1 MVLVFIRCCRLD
13 FFTDNL
19 KFVNLSNY
27 YFMSLFSSFY
37 GCFLANLATSS
48 KQKDHKH
55 EKPMYLKDYQRKI
68 VLEKDG

>member
-1 MVLVFIRCCRLD
+1 MLFCFLYAAVDLIFYWFEIREIVEL
-13 FFTDNL
+13 
-19 KFVNLSNY
+19 
-27 YFMSLFSSFY
+27 FMPLFSSFY

-55 EKPMYLKDYQRKI
+55 EKPMFLKDYQRKI